1 MPWFKKNLRQWLNRF
16 SLRACFLTL
25 FFSGYSKKAPGTI
38 GSLVALLLGLPI
50 LIFSANTLFLA
61 AILIGLIAIAQ
72 IDKEEEESKIHD
84 SSYIVIDELVGM
96 WLAMAISGLSLAG
109 VILSFIFF
117 RIYDITKPSL
127 IGKIDKEVKGG
138 LGVVA
143 DDALAGVLAGLSVL
157 LAINIL
163 GFFNIKL

>member
-1 MPWFKKNLRQWLNRF
+1 MNKF

-38 GSLVALLLGLPI
+38 GSLVALLLGLPV

-127 IGKIDKEVKGG
+127 IGKIDKEIKGG

-157 LAINIL
+157 LVINIL

>member
-1 MPWFKKNLRQWLNRF
+1 MDKF

-50 LIFSANTLFLA
+50 LIFSANTLFLG
-61 AILIGLIAIAQ
+61 AIFIGLIAIAQ
-72 IDKEEEESKIHD
+72 IDKEEEETKRHD

-109 VILSFIFF
+109 VVLSFIFF

-143 DDALAGVLAGLSVL
+143 DDALAGVLAGLSAL
-157 LAINIL
+157 LVISVL
-163 GFFNIKL
+163 GFFNIKF

>member
-1 MPWFKKNLRQWLNRF
+1 M
-16 SLRACFLTL
+16 
-25 FFSGYSKKAPGTI
+25 
-38 GSLVALLLGLPI
+38 LLGLPV

-61 AILIGLIAIAQ
+61 AIFIGLIAIAQ

-109 VILSFIFF
+109 VVLSFIFF

-143 DDALAGVLAGLSVL
+143 DDALAGVLAGLSAL
-157 LAINIL
+157 LVINIL

>member
-1 MPWFKKNLRQWLNRF
+1 M
-16 SLRACFLTL
+16 
-25 FFSGYSKKAPGTI
+25 
-38 GSLVALLLGLPI
+38 LLGLPI
-50 LIFSANTLFLA
+50 LIFSANTLFLG
-61 AILIGLIAIAQ
+61 AIFIGLIAITQ

-96 WLAMAISGLSLAG
+96 WLAMAISGLSLVG
-109 VILSFIFF
+109 VVLSFIFF

-143 DDALAGVLAGLSVL
+143 DDALAGVLAGLNTL
-157 LAINIL
+157 LVIHIL

>member
-1 MPWFKKNLRQWLNRF
+1 MDKF

-38 GSLVALLLGLPI
+38 GSLVALLLGLPV

-109 VILSFIFF
+109 VVLSFIFF

-143 DDALAGVLAGLSVL
+143 DDALAGVLAGLSAL
-157 LAINIL
+157 LVIHIL

>member
-1 MPWFKKNLRQWLNRF
+1 MDKF

-50 LIFSANTLFLA
+50 LIFSANTLFLG
-61 AILIGLIAIAQ
+61 AIFVGLIAITQ
-72 IDKEEEESKIHD
+72 IDKEEEETKRHD

-109 VILSFIFF
+109 VVLSFIFF

-143 DDALAGVLAGLSVL
+143 DDALAGVLAGLNAL
-157 LAINIL
+157 LVISIL
-163 GFFNIKL
+163 GFFNIKF

>member
-1 MPWFKKNLRQWLNRF
+1 MDKF

-38 GSLVALLLGLPI
+38 GSLVALLLGLPV
-50 LIFSANTLFLA
+50 LIFSANTLFLG
-61 AILIGLIAIAQ
+61 AIFIGLIAIAQ
-72 IDKEEEESKIHD
+72 IDKEEEETNRHD

-96 WLAMAISGLSLAG
+96 WLAMAVSGLSLAG
-109 VILSFIFF
+109 VVLSFIFF

-143 DDALAGVLAGLSVL
+143 DDALAGVLAGLSAL
-157 LAINIL
+157 LVIHIL

>member
-1 MPWFKKNLRQWLNRF
+1 MNRF

-38 GSLVALLLGLPI
+38 GSLVALLLGLPV

-61 AILIGLIAIAQ
+61 AVLIGLIAIAQ

-109 VILSFIFF
+109 VVLSFIFF

-143 DDALAGVLAGLSVL
+143 DDALAGVLAGLSTL

>member
-1 MPWFKKNLRQWLNRF
+1 MIKKNLRQWLDKF

-38 GSLVALLLGLPI
+38 GSLVALLLGLPV
-50 LIFSANTLFLA
+50 LIFSANTLFLG
-61 AILIGLIAIAQ
+61 AIFIGLIAITQ

-109 VILSFIFF
+109 VVLSFIFF

-143 DDALAGVLAGLSVL
+143 DDALAGVLAGLSAL
-157 LAINIL
+157 LVIHIL
-163 GFFNIKL
+163 GFFNIKF

>member
-1 MPWFKKNLRQWLNRF
+1 MDKFN
-16 SLRACFLTL
+16 LRACFLTL
-25 FFSGYSKKAPGTI
+25 FFSGHSKKAPGTI

-50 LIFSANTLFLA
+50 LIFSANTLFLG
-61 AILIGLIAIAQ
+61 AIFIGLIAITQ
-72 IDKEEEESKIHD
+72 IDKEEEESKRHD

-96 WLAMAISGLSLAG
+96 WLAMAVSGLSLAG
-109 VILSFIFF
+109 VVLSFIFF
-117 RIYDITKPSL
+117 RVYDITKPSL

-143 DDALAGVLAGLSVL
+143 DDALAGVLAGLSAL
-157 LAINIL
+157 LVIHIL

>member
-1 MPWFKKNLRQWLNRF
+1 MDKF

-38 GSLVALLLGLPI
+38 GSLVALLLGLPV
-50 LIFSANTLFLA
+50 LIFSANTLFLGA
-61 AILIGLIAIAQ
+61 VFIGLIAIAQ
-72 IDKEEEESKIHD
+72 IDKEEEETKRHD

-109 VILSFIFF
+109 VVLSFIFF

-127 IGKIDKEVKGG
+127 IGRIDKEVKGG

-143 DDALAGVLAGLSVL
+143 DDALAGVLAGLSAL
-157 LAINIL
+157 LVISVL

>member
-1 MPWFKKNLRQWLNRF
+1 MDKF

-38 GSLVALLLGLPI
+38 GSLVALLLGLPV
-50 LIFSANTLFLA
+50 LIFSANTLFLG
-61 AILIGLIAIAQ
+61 AIFVGLIAIAQ
-72 IDKEEEESKIHD
+72 IDKEEEETKRHD
-84 SSYIVIDELVGM
+84 SSHIVIDELVGM

-109 VILSFIFF
+109 VVLSFIFF

-143 DDALAGVLAGLSVL
+143 DDALAGVLAGLSAL
-157 LAINIL
+157 LVIHIIL

>member
-1 MPWFKKNLRQWLNRF
+1 M
-16 SLRACFLTL
+16 
-25 FFSGYSKKAPGTI
+25 
-38 GSLVALLLGLPI
+38 LLGLPV
-50 LIFSANTLFLA
+50 LIFSANTLFLG
-61 AILIGLIAIAQ
+61 AIFIGLIAITQ
-72 IDKEEEESKIHD
+72 IDKEEEETKRHD

-109 VILSFIFF
+109 VVLSFIFF

-143 DDALAGVLAGLSVL
+143 DDALAGVLAGLSAL
-157 LAINIL
+157 LVINVL
-163 GFFNIKL
+163 GFFNIKF

>member
-1 MPWFKKNLRQWLNRF
+1 MDKF

-38 GSLVALLLGLPI
+38 GSLVALLLGLPV

-61 AILIGLIAIAQ
+61 AVLIGLIAITQ

-127 IGKIDKEVKGG
+127 IGKIDKEIKGG

-143 DDALAGVLAGLSVL
+143 DDALAGVLAGLSTL
-157 LAINIL
+157 LVINIL

>member
-1 MPWFKKNLRQWLNRF
+1 MDKF

-50 LIFSANTLFLA
+50 LIFSANTLFLGA
-61 AILIGLIAIAQ
+61 VFVGLIAIAQ

-143 DDALAGVLAGLSVL
+143 DDALAGVLAGLSAL
-157 LAINIL
+157 LVIHIL

>member
-1 MPWFKKNLRQWLNRF
+1 MDKFN
-16 SLRACFLTL
+16 LRACFLTL

-61 AILIGLIAIAQ
+61 AIFVGLIAITQ

-109 VILSFIFF
+109 VVLSFIFF

-143 DDALAGVLAGLSVL
+143 DDALAGVLAGLSAL
-157 LAINIL
+157 LVIHIL

>member
-1 MPWFKKNLRQWLNRF
+1 MDKF

-50 LIFSANTLFLA
+50 LIFSANTLFLG
-61 AILIGLIAIAQ
+61 AIFIGLIAITQ

-84 SSYIVIDELVGM
+84 SSHIVIDELVGM

-109 VILSFIFF
+109 VVLSFIFF

-127 IGKIDKEVKGG
+127 IGRIDKEVKGG

-143 DDALAGVLAGLSVL
+143 DDALAGVLAGLSAL
-157 LAINIL
+157 LVIHIL

>member
-1 MPWFKKNLRQWLNRF
+1 MDKFG
-16 SLRACFLTL
+16 LRACFLTL

-143 DDALAGVLAGLSVL
+143 DDALAGVLAGLSTL

>member
-1 MPWFKKNLRQWLNRF
+1 MNKF
-16 SLRACFLTL
+16 SLRTCFLTL

-61 AILIGLIAIAQ
+61 AVLIGLIAIAQ

-109 VILSFIFF
+109 VFLSFIFF

-157 LAINIL
+157 LIINIL

>member
-1 MPWFKKNLRQWLNRF
+1 MNKF

-38 GSLVALLLGLPI
+38 GSLVALLLGLPV

-61 AILIGLIAIAQ
+61 AVLIGLIAIAQ

-96 WLAMAISGLSLAG
+96 WLAMAISGLSSAG
-109 VILSFIFF
+109 VVLSFIFF

>member
-1 MPWFKKNLRQWLNRF
+1 M
-16 SLRACFLTL
+16 
-25 FFSGYSKKAPGTI
+25 
-38 GSLVALLLGLPI
+38 LLGLPV
-50 LIFSANTLFLA
+50 LIFSANTLFLG
-61 AILIGLIAIAQ
+61 AIFVGLIAITQ
-72 IDKEEEESKIHD
+72 IDKEEEETKRHD

-109 VILSFIFF
+109 VVLSFIFF

-143 DDALAGVLAGLSVL
+143 DDALAGVLAGLSAL
-157 LAINIL
+157 LVIHIL

>member
-1 MPWFKKNLRQWLNRF
+1 MDKF

-50 LIFSANTLFLA
+50 LIFSANTLFLGA
-61 AILIGLIAIAQ
+61 VFVGLIAIAQ
-72 IDKEEEESKIHD
+72 IDKEEEETKRHD

-143 DDALAGVLAGLSVL
+143 DDALAGVLAGLSAL
-157 LAINIL
+157 LVIHIL
-163 GFFNIKL
+163 GFFNIKF

>member
-1 MPWFKKNLRQWLNRF
+1 M
-16 SLRACFLTL
+16 
-25 FFSGYSKKAPGTI
+25 
-38 GSLVALLLGLPI
+38 LLGLPV
-50 LIFSANTLFLA
+50 LIFSANTLFLG
-61 AILIGLIAIAQ
+61 AIFIGLIAIAQ

-96 WLAMAISGLSLAG
+96 WLAMAISGLSLVG
-109 VILSFIFF
+109 VFLSFIFF

-143 DDALAGVLAGLSVL
+143 DDALAGVLAGLSTL
-157 LAINIL
+157 LVINIL

>member
-1 MPWFKKNLRQWLNRF
+1 MDKF
-16 SLRACFLTL
+16 SLRVCFLTL

-38 GSLVALLLGLPI
+38 GSLVALLLGLPV
-50 LIFSANTLFLA
+50 LIFSANTLFLGA
-61 AILIGLIAIAQ
+61 VFVGLIAIAQ
-72 IDKEEEESKIHD
+72 IDKEEEETRRHD

-109 VILSFIFF
+109 VVLSFIFF

-143 DDALAGVLAGLSVL
+143 DDALAGVLAGLSAL
-157 LAINIL
+157 LVIHIL

>member
-1 MPWFKKNLRQWLNRF
+1 MNKF

-38 GSLVALLLGLPI
+38 GSLVALLLGLPV
-50 LIFSANTLFLA
+50 LMFSANTLFLA
-61 AILIGLIAIAQ
+61 AVLIGLIAIAQ

>member
-1 MPWFKKNLRQWLNRF
+1 MDKF

-38 GSLVALLLGLPI
+38 GSLVALLLGLPV
-50 LIFSANTLFLA
+50 LIFSANTLFLVA
-61 AILIGLIAIAQ
+61 VLIGLIAIAQ

-84 SSYIVIDELVGM
+84 GSYIVIDELVGM

-157 LAINIL
+157 LVINIL

>member
-1 MPWFKKNLRQWLNRF
+1 M
-16 SLRACFLTL
+16 
-25 FFSGYSKKAPGTI
+25 
-38 GSLVALLLGLPI
+38 LLGLPI

-61 AILIGLIAIAQ
+61 AVLIGLIAITQ

-143 DDALAGVLAGLSVL
+143 DDALAGVLAGLSTL
-157 LAINIL
+157 LVINIL

>member
-1 MPWFKKNLRQWLNRF
+1 MDKF

-38 GSLVALLLGLPI
+38 GSLVALLLGLPV
-50 LIFSANTLFLA
+50 LIFSANTLFLG
-61 AILIGLIAIAQ
+61 AIFVGLIAIAQ
-72 IDKEEEESKIHD
+72 IDKEEEETKRHD

-109 VILSFIFF
+109 VVLSFIFF

-143 DDALAGVLAGLSVL
+143 DDALAGVLAGLSAL
-157 LAINIL
+157 LVINVL

>member
-1 MPWFKKNLRQWLNRF
+1 M
-16 SLRACFLTL
+16 
-25 FFSGYSKKAPGTI
+25 
-38 GSLVALLLGLPI
+38 LLGLPV
-50 LIFSANTLFLA
+50 LIFSANTLFLG
-61 AILIGLIAIAQ
+61 AIFIGLIAITQ

-109 VILSFIFF
+109 VVLSFIFF

-157 LAINIL
+157 LIINIL

>member
-1 MPWFKKNLRQWLNRF
+1 MDKF

-38 GSLVALLLGLPI
+38 GSLVALLLGLPV

-61 AILIGLIAIAQ
+61 AVFIGLIAIAQ

-96 WLAMAISGLSLAG
+96 WLAMAISGLSLAS
-109 VILSFIFF
+109 VVLSFVFF

-143 DDALAGVLAGLSVL
+143 DDALAGVLAGLSAL
-157 LAINIL
+157 LVIHIL

>member
-1 MPWFKKNLRQWLNRF
+1 MDKF

-50 LIFSANTLFLA
+50 LIFSANTLFLGA
-61 AILIGLIAIAQ
+61 VFVGLIAIAQ
-72 IDKEEEESKIHD
+72 IDKEEEETKRHD

-96 WLAMAISGLSLAG
+96 WLTMVISGLSLAG
-109 VILSFIFF
+109 VVLSFIFF

-127 IGKIDKEVKGG
+127 IGRIDKEVKGG

-143 DDALAGVLAGLSVL
+143 DDALAGVLAGLSAL
-157 LAINIL
+157 LVINVL

>member
-1 MPWFKKNLRQWLNRF
+1 M
-16 SLRACFLTL
+16 
-25 FFSGYSKKAPGTI
+25 
-38 GSLVALLLGLPI
+38 LLGLPI

-61 AILIGLIAIAQ
+61 AVLIGLIAITQ

-109 VILSFIFF
+109 VVLSFIFF

-143 DDALAGVLAGLSVL
+143 DDALAGVLSGLSVL
-157 LAINIL
+157 LVINIL

>member
-1 MPWFKKNLRQWLNRF
+1 MNKF

-61 AILIGLIAIAQ
+61 AVLIGLIAITQ

-109 VILSFIFF
+109 VVLSFIFF
-117 RIYDITKPSL
+117 RFYDITKPSL

-157 LAINIL
+157 LVINIL

>member
-1 MPWFKKNLRQWLNRF
+1 MDKF

-38 GSLVALLLGLPI
+38 GSLVALLLGLPV
-50 LIFSANTLFLA
+50 LIFSANTLFLGA
-61 AILIGLIAIAQ
+61 VLIGLIAIAQ

-143 DDALAGVLAGLSVL
+143 DDALAGVLAGLNTL
-157 LAINIL
+157 LVIHIL

>member
-1 MPWFKKNLRQWLNRF
+1 MNKF

-38 GSLVALLLGLPI
+38 GSLVALLLGLPV
-50 LIFSANTLFLA
+50 LIFSANTLFLVA
-61 AILIGLIAIAQ
+61 VLIGLIAIAQ

-109 VILSFIFF
+109 VVLSFIFF

-127 IGKIDKEVKGG
+127 IGKIDKEIKGG

-157 LAINIL
+157 LVINIL

>member
-1 MPWFKKNLRQWLNRF
+1 MDKF

-38 GSLVALLLGLPI
+38 GSLVALLLGLPV

-61 AILIGLIAIAQ
+61 AIFIGLIAIAQ

-84 SSYIVIDELVGM
+84 SSHIVIDELVGM

-109 VILSFIFF
+109 VVLSFIFF

-127 IGKIDKEVKGG
+127 IGRIDKEVKGG

-157 LAINIL
+157 LVIHIL

>member
-1 MPWFKKNLRQWLNRF
+1 MNKF
-16 SLRACFLTL
+16 SLRVCFLTL

-61 AILIGLIAIAQ
+61 AVLIGLIAITQ

-109 VILSFIFF
+109 VVLSFIFF
-117 RIYDITKPSL
+117 RFYDITKPSL

>member
-1 MPWFKKNLRQWLNRF
+1 MDKF

-38 GSLVALLLGLPI
+38 GSLVALLLGLPV
-50 LIFSANTLFLA
+50 LIFSANTLFLG
-61 AILIGLIAIAQ
+61 AIFVGLIAIAQ
-72 IDKEEEESKIHD
+72 IDKEEEETNRHD

-143 DDALAGVLAGLSVL
+143 DDALAGVLAGLSAL
-157 LAINIL
+157 LVIHIL
-163 GFFNIKL
+163 GFFNIKF

>member
-1 MPWFKKNLRQWLNRF
+1 MNKF
-16 SLRACFLTL
+16 SLRMCFLTL

-38 GSLVALLLGLPI
+38 GSLVALLLGLPV

-143 DDALAGVLAGLSVL
+143 DDALAGVLAGLSAL
-157 LAINIL
+157 LVINIL

>member
-1 MPWFKKNLRQWLNRF
+1 MDKF

-38 GSLVALLLGLPI
+38 GSLVALLLGLPV
-50 LIFSANTLFLA
+50 LIFSANTLFLGA
-61 AILIGLIAIAQ
+61 VFVGLIAIAQ

-109 VILSFIFF
+109 VVLSFIFF
-117 RIYDITKPSL
+117 RVYDITKPSL
-127 IGKIDKEVKGG
+127 IGRIDKEVKGG

-143 DDALAGVLAGLSVL
+143 DDALAGVLAGLSAL
-157 LAINIL
+157 LVISIL
-163 GFFNIKL
+163 GFFNIKF